1 MSQTILTKQWHVLNP
16 DLDKQAWFSRE
27 LGIDPVIAQLL
38 INRGIESL
46 AEADRFLFAGIEKIH
61 DPFLL
66 KDIDKALSRIRL
78 AREKGERVLIFGDY
92 DVDGITSTA
101 VLYNYLRILGID
113 AVTHLP
119 HRMYD
124 GYGLN
129 ENVCQIAR
137 EKGASLVIAVDCGIT
152 AFRETE
158 LLRQE
163 GLDCLIIDHHE
174 PADRGIPSAC
184 AVIDP
189 KRKDCPY
196 PFKHLSAVGLVA
208 KLGQALFG
216 RVQEEHL
223 DLIALGTIADV
234 VPLRDENRVFVK
246 LGLPR
251 IGQTRNKG
259 LSALMEVARIRG
271 KKMKPYHAGF
281 ILGPRINATGR
292 MGSAQQSLDLLL
304 SEDHKE
310 AQILAQSLENLN
322 NERQKLQRDVVQ
334 EALSLVER
342 EVNFQDPRIIVVS
355 KEGWHKGV
363 LGIVASRLAEIYYR
377 PTIVISL
384 QDGVGTASARSIAG
398 FHLHEA
404 LESCSGML
412 ENFGGHKLAAGLTI
426 LEPNIEKFTRSINE
440 FAHRSTSE
448 RCLVPVLD
456 IDQELPLSSLNF
468 KLLETI
474 DSLEPYGEGNPE
486 PLFCSRNLRVKSQ
499 PVILGREYL
508 KFWVT
513 EGNVTVSAVGF
524 GLAKH
529 RDRVKLGAQIDLA
542 YQPIIDDWNK
552 APAIQLKIKDLKIS
566 TQE

>member
-1 MSQTILTKQWHVLNP
+1 MPQMTSTKDWNVLKPDREKQTWL
-16 DLDKQAWFSRE
+16 SRE
-27 LGIDPVIAQLL
+27 LKIDPVIAQLL

-46 AEADRFLFAGIEKIH
+46 EEADRFLYSGLDKLH

-66 KDIDKALSRIRL
+66 KDMDKTLSRIRA
-78 AREKGERVLIFGDY
+78 AREKGEKVLVFGDY
-92 DVDGITSTA
+92 DVDGVTSTA
-101 VLYNYLRILGID
+101 ILYNYLHALGVD
-113 AVTHLP
+113 VVTHIP
-119 HRMYD
+119 HRMHD

-137 EKGASLVIAVDCGIT
+137 EKGASLVMAVDCGIT
-152 AFRETE
+152 AFREVE
-158 LLRQE
+158 LLQHE

-174 PADRGIPSAC
+174 PAERGLPPAY

-189 KRKDCPY
+189 KRRDCPY
-196 PFKHLSAVGLVA
+196 PFKHLAAVGLVA

-216 RVQEEHL
+216 AVQEDQL
-223 DLIALGTIADV
+223 DLVALGTIADV
-234 VPLRDENRVFVK
+234 VQLRGENRIFVK
-246 LGLPR
+246 AGLPR
-251 IGQTRNKG
+251 IGQTKNKG
-259 LSALMEVARIRG
+259 LSALMETARIRG

-304 SEDHKE
+304 SEDH
-310 AQILAQSLENLN
+310 AQAQLLAQSLEDLN
-322 NERQKLQRDVVQ
+322 NERQKLQRNVVQ

-342 EVNFQDPRIIVVS
+342 EVNFQDHKIIVVS

-363 LGIVASRLAEIYYR
+363 LGIVASRLAETYYR

-426 LEPNIEKFTRSINE
+426 LEHNIEKFTRSIND
-440 FAHRSTSE
+440 FAHRYIPP
-448 RCLVPVLD
+448 RRLVPALE
-456 IDQELPLSSLNF
+456 IDQELPLSCLNLG
-468 KLLETI
+468 LLEII

-486 PLFCSRNLRVKSQ
+486 PVFCTRNLRVKSQ
-499 PVILGREYL
+499 PVVLGRETL

-513 EGNVTVSAVGF
+513 DGNVTVSAVGF
-524 GLAKH
+524 GLAKY
-529 RDRVKLGAQIDLA
+529 RGVVKLGTQLDLA

-552 APAIQLKIKDLKIS
+552 APTVQLKIKDLKI
-566 TQE
+566 TA